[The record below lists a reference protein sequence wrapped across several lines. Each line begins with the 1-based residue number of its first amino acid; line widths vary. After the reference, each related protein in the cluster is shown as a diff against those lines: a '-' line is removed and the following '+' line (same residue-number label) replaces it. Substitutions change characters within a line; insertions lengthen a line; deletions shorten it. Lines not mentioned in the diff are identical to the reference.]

1 MYFDSKVL
9 APPSPNELITTI
21 IIIIIIIIHNIKL
34 RETKSGSDSVV
45 LLDYI
50 LV

>member
-1 MYFDSKVL
+1 MYFDNKVL
-9 APPSPNELITTI
+9 APPPLNKLITV
-21 IIIIIIIIHNIKL
+21 IIIHNIKW
-34 RETKSGSDSVV
+34 RETKTGSDSVV